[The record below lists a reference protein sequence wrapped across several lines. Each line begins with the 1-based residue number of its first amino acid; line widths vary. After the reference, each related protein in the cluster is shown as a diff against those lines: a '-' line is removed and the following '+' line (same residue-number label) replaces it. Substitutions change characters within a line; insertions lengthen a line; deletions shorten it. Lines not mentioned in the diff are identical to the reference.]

1 MYFVETFHSRKDYVA
16 YDQSPEVS
24 VTSEIVTPFGAYALR
39 FGFYDSRLTGGSL
52 CPRMRTQHVTWHYF
66 RLFLH

>member
-24 VTSEIVTPFGAYALR
+24 VTSEILTPFGAYALR
-39 FGFYDSRLTGGSL
+39 FEFCDSRLAIGSL
-52 CPRMRTQHVTWHYF
+52 RPRTRTQNVTWHRF
-66 RLFLH
+66 HLFLH